1 MTGQRI
7 AARAAACAAVVVLT
21 VTTGAAARADDGF
34 ESLPAQQIA
43 DRSREAL
50 LGADSLRLRAQGD
63 LGEGRDPMTVD
74 LSLDRSGNCAGD
86 IDLGSGKGDIEIVK
100 RGDDVWVKPDA
111 DFWENQVPIGG
122 EAFEAVVAGRYLKG
136 DASDSR
142 LRPAVQACDLDTFR
156 ELVSDNPGSPD
167 ARFTKGEATTVDGV
181 RAIPVTRTDGGRPT
195 TTTYVDT
202 GGEHH
207 PVRVTL
213 RGGGA
218 DAAVDLTDYD
228 EPVPTATPSA
238 DETVDISS
246 LLGRTS
252 APS

>member
-7 AARAAACAAVVVLT
+7 AARAAACAAVVALT
-21 VTTGAAARADDGF
+21 VTTGATAHADDDF

-50 LGADSLRLRAQGD
+50 LGADSLRLRARGD
-63 LGEGRDPMTVD
+63 LGEGREPMTLD

-86 IDLGSGKGDIEIVK
+86 IDLGSGKGDIKIVK

-156 ELVSDNPGSPD
+156 ELVADNPGTG
-167 ARFTKGEATTVDGV
+167 FTKGEVTTVDGV
-181 RAIPVTRTDGGRPT
+181 RTVPVTRTDGDRLT

-207 PVRVTL
+207 PVRITL
-213 RGGGA
+213 RGDGA
-218 DAAVDLTDYD
+218 DAAVDLSDYGT
-228 EPVPTATPSA
+228 PVPTTTPSA

-246 LLGRTS
+246 LLSRTS